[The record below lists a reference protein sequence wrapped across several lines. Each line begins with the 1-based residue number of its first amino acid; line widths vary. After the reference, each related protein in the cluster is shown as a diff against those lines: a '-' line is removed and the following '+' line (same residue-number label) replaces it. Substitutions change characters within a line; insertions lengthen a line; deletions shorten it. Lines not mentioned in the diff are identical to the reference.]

1 VPQAGSARTAEPA
14 PTTSA
19 QEPGAASREAAAEP
33 EPTEEPGGV
42 LDAEAAIA
50 SKAEAATAAD
60 GEPEAEPKQAVR
72 PAAPTIAEAGPER
85 GARSGPSAG
94 VAVPGPLVRGYL
106 VAPSKAADP
115 PEPARFA
122 AGAPAAKDGGA
133 WPWEPP
139 DPWQPARQP
148 GGRAAPAAERPVGL
162 ADGASATTVLPAPVP
177 AAAAA
182 GPGVALVDG
191 GGQAV
196 VPAAAAA
203 PAGWVAQPP
212 GLRQAT
218 QVMER
223 VPARPPPAGVPAETA
238 ARRTARLLGVPRSLL
253 AAALV
258 PVLLLGLFGVDTAL
272 ASGTVRRGVSVGGV
286 GLGGLGRAA
295 ARTRLAAAA
304 AQVEARPLVLRA
316 ETARVELP
324 RSQAGVRLD
333 LDGSVAAA
341 FAVGRSGPF
350 DLGRLRSWFGGIELP
365 WRVRLESQ
373 GVERA
378 VARLE
383 GQIRRPIREPALRL
397 TGTKVELL
405 QGTPGRGVDP
415 VGARRALEAA
425 AGLPAGAEVA
435 LPISEQRPTVDQ
447 AAAQAAADQ
456 ASKLLS
462 APLTVT
468 VAGHS
473 ATLQPAELAPRVRS
487 QVRDGR
493 LVVELVPEALDGLL
507 RRRAPFAYSEPRD
520 ARFEPAG
527 GHIRLLPAVAGRV
540 ADPAKAA
547 AALLAAGG
555 KDGAGRTAALPVNT
569 SQPKFSTAAAKA
581 LGVKQVISSFTTTF
595 SSSDAPR
602 VHNISLIAAAVNGQ
616 LVLPGQVFSMNAA
629 TGERTPDKGYRTAK
643 VIKDG
648 EIVPGLGGGVCQAGT
663 TMFNAVFFA
672 GLPVVER
679 RNHSLHISHY
689 PMGRDAT
696 LNWPGTDLKF
706 RNDSPYGIFITARA
720 TPATMNVT
728 LWSTSRGYQVDFS
741 TSNPYNFR
749 SPPTRFEDDPTLP
762 AGQQVVE
769 SSGSAGFDVTV
780 QRTVTHNGQVVRKDT
795 FVSNYVPWSKVV
807 RRGTMPPGPP
817 QPGPPPG
824 PGA

>member
-1 VPQAGSARTAEPA
+1 MLDAESALAAKAEAGGDAEPA
-14 PTTSA
+14 EVGP
-19 QEPGAASREAAAEP
+19 EATARVDAEP
-33 EPTEEPGGV
+33 
-42 LDAEAAIA
+42 
-50 SKAEAATAAD
+50 
-60 GEPEAEPKQAVR
+60 
-72 PAAPTIAEAGPER
+72 AEAG
-85 GARSGPSAG
+85 ARAPATP
-94 VAVPGPLVRGYL
+94 AVPGPLVRGYL
-106 VAPSKAADP
+106 VAPARPADR
-115 PEPARFA
+115 PARERNGAA
-122 AGAPAAKDGGA
+122 AGQEGA
-133 WPWEPP
+133 SWPS
-139 DPWQPARQP
+139 DPWQPA
-148 GGRAAPAAERPVGL
+148 AP
-162 ADGASATTVLPAPVP
+162 
-177 AAAAA
+177 
-182 GPGVALVDG
+182 
-191 GGQAV
+191 
-196 VPAAAAA
+196 
-203 PAGWVAQPP
+203 
-212 GLRQAT
+212 RQAT

-223 VPARPPPAGVPAETA
+223 VPARPPPATAPAQPA
-238 ARRTARLLGVPRSLL
+238 ASGRGRLLAAPRSLL

-258 PVLLLGLFGVDTAL
+258 PVLALGLLGVDTAL
-272 ASGTVRRGVSVGGV
+272 AAGAVRRGVSVGGV
-286 GLGGLGRAA
+286 DLGGLNREA
-295 ARTRLAAAA
+295 ARGRLAAAA

-316 ETARVELP
+316 ETGRVELP

-350 DLGRLRSWFGGIELP
+350 DLGRLRSWFGGVDLA
-365 WRVRLESQ
+365 WRVRLDDH
-373 GVERA
+373 GVEQA
-378 VARLE
+378 VARLD
-383 GQIRRPIREPALRL
+383 GQVRRPIREPALRL
-397 TGTKVELL
+397 DGTTVELL
-405 QGTPGRGVDP
+405 PGTPGRGVDP
-415 VGARRALEAA
+415 AGARRTLAAA

-435 LPISEQRPTVDQ
+435 LPVSEQRPTVDQ

-456 ASKLLS
+456 ARKLLS

-473 ATLQPAELAPRVRS
+473 ATLQPAELAPRVRA
-487 QVRDGR
+487 QVRGGR

-507 RRRAPFAYSEPRD
+507 RQRAPFAYTKPHD

-527 GHIRLLPAVAGRV
+527 DHVRLLPAAAGRV

-555 KDGAGRTAALPVNT
+555 KAGAARTAALPVT
-569 SQPKFSTAAAKA
+569 TTKPKLTTEAARA
-581 LGVKQVISSFTTTF
+581 LGVEEKISSFTTTF

-602 VHNISLIAAAVNGQ
+602 VHNISLIAAAVNRQ
-616 LVLPGQVFSMNAA
+616 LVLPGQVFSMNGA
-629 TGERTPDKGYRTAK
+629 TGERTPAKGYRTAK

-706 RNDSPYGIFITARA
+706 RNDSPFGIFITAYA

-728 LWSTSRGYQVDFS
+728 LWSTSRGYHVDFS

-762 AGQQVVE
+762 LGEQQVV
-769 SSGSAGFDVTV
+769 SAGSAGFDVTV
-780 QRTVTHNGQVVRKDT
+780 HRTVTHAGQVVRKDS

-807 RRGTMPPGPP
+807 RRGTKPPGPL
-817 QPGPPPG
+817 PGPPLG